1 MMVFAVQALKHLEK
15 NLWFELL
22 ACKSNWFDFKI
33 QNRLFDAGEFKMTQT
48 LPILAGP
55 ESSVYSLEV
64 KDQALSG
71 IKNQSAG
78 IFTKVSAHGT
88 LA

>member
-1 MMVFAVQALKHLEK
+1 MMVFAVQAIRHLEK

-64 KDQALSG
+64 PVQRPGS
-71 IKNQSAG
+71 IWY
-78 IFTKVSAHGT
+78 
-88 LA
+88 